1 MKSKKNSTFILK
13 SKKKNSNNLLGK
25 RTLKLLNRK
34 YTQKAGAFNLSYNN
48 IRALGKSSQKTSGEK
63 SLNKYASSAAK
74 FAADASFS
82 PSLMSG
88 SSEAAPLMLAA
99 AAPGV
104 AALGTAAAAK
114 IGSYG
119 SKAITGLRKT
129 VTRQDLNTKK
139 IKRNLIEIGKKK
151 GTIPQNF
158 DELPTE
164 ERKQILTGLNIDA
177 AIKNVKAKYKTV
189 KTEDKQ
195 TAGKI
200 KKVYKELKK
209 IEDSDFEEKQKQLKT
224 KKILGELSPEEY
236 TSLSN
241 YKPGFLRKLG
251 SSAERGAKTIYSDEK
266 ESLKAVGAQFTR
278 KKAALG
284 KEVSDYMKKIKGE
297 EVDKCSLIKDKMGDE
312 KSEGR
317 IEELLRKTA
326 SHPFFKEE
334 DPYFISLL
342 KRNMKQFCFGK
353 GENGEEE
360 YYSIFCKSVLSCLKT
375 PSQIND
381 LLFQAIDAKSTKRMF
396 DELPGSFDPSDAQTY
411 LGRKYREKKEG
422 TILNL
427 KKDIVTRIMSQNKEI
442 AEEKD
447 NKQRFA
453 MILSVLQNEN
463 KRALSAFIV
472 EVLIKTIIDYKDA
485 ANTAPS
491 GYTGKVKYQRG
502 LDKLIK
508 RLTESQKKTTNNQK
522 GGSNLEDKP
531 LTSAELKKIGS
542 DDLYEGMTKCD
553 TKDLIKS
560 EYEDRK
566 DESAMLEDKDIDI
579 DAISEGLETP
589 KLLYIVMGSFA
600 IVTLIELG
608 IFDAPECLTHT
619 FL

>member
-1 MKSKKNSTFILK
+1 
-13 SKKKNSNNLLGK
+13 
-25 RTLKLLNRK
+25 
-34 YTQKAGAFNLSYNN
+34 
-48 IRALGKSSQKTSGEK
+48 
-63 SLNKYASSAAK
+63 
-74 FAADASFS
+74 
-82 PSLMSG
+82 
-88 SSEAAPLMLAA
+88 
-99 AAPGV
+99 
-104 AALGTAAAAK
+104 
-114 IGSYG
+114 
-119 SKAITGLRKT
+119 
-129 VTRQDLNTKK
+129 
-139 IKRNLIEIGKKK
+139 
-151 GTIPQNF
+151 
-158 DELPTE
+158 
-164 ERKQILTGLNIDA
+164 
-177 AIKNVKAKYKTV
+177 
-189 KTEDKQ
+189 
-195 TAGKI
+195 
-200 KKVYKELKK
+200 
-209 IEDSDFEEKQKQLKT
+209 
-224 KKILGELSPEEY
+224 
-236 TSLSN
+236 
-241 YKPGFLRKLG
+241 
-251 SSAERGAKTIYSDEK
+251 
-266 ESLKAVGAQFTR
+266 
-278 KKAALG
+278 
-284 KEVSDYMKKIKGE
+284 MKKIKGE

-508 RLTESQKKTTNNQK
+508 RLTESQKKNMNNQK